1 MITDIDESKTLTK
14 HISCKCKRRFGGK
27 KYKSNQCWNNGKC
40 LCGYK
45 KINVY
50 EKNYIWNPATCNC
63 KNGKYLANFVDKI
76 ICDEI
81 IDVKETNFNEKNI
94 TFKTQSFY
102 MYLSFY

>member
-27 KYKSNQCWNNGKC
+27 KYKSNQCWNNGKR
-40 LCGYK
+40 LCGCK

-50 EKNYIWNPATCNC
+50 EQNYIWNPATCNC
-63 KNGKYLANFVDKI
+63 KNGKYLTNFVDKI

-102 MYLSFY
+102 MYLSFH